1 MDWINTKI
9 DWNKPIIIMSA
20 QFNGVFLRMDGSGI
34 TAASGSG
41 AGTVNCQKT
50 LSATAQ
56 FMARET
62 GKDIFSF
69 ESVAF
74 PGVYLRMDGGNVRSK
89 SNAGAGKVNCQFGA
103 REWEQFRLHKQ
114 QDGSY
119 TIESAAFPNVYLR
132 MDGSN
137 PKGKEEGFGTVNC
150 QSGAASYERF
160 YIHNI
165 TENGMMQ
172 DLLKKL
178 IK

>member
-1 MDWINTKI
+1 M

-20 QFNGVFLRMDGSGI
+20 QFKDVFLRMDGSGI

-56 FMARET
+56 FMVRKT
-62 GKDIFSF
+62 DNNTFTF

-103 REWEQFRLHKQ
+103 REWEQFRLNKQ

-119 TIESAAFPNVYLR
+119 HIESAAFPNVFLR

-137 PKGKEEGFGTVNC
+137 PRGKEEGFGTVNC
-150 QSGAASYERF
+150 QFGAASYERF
-160 YIHNI
+160 YIFN
-165 TENGMMQ
+165 TPENGMMPGS
-172 DLLKKL
+172 LKKL